1 MAVHLP
7 VVIDRTSPTPLYHQL
22 AEQFT
27 AMITDGVLKPGDPFE
42 NEISLAERLEL
53 SRPTV
58 RRAISELVAEGL
70 LTRRRG
76 VGTTVA
82 THPVHRRDRLTSLH
96 DDLLRTGRHP
106 QTSVLDLRTDVIDER
121 AAEALGRA
129 PDTPLVFVRRLRSTE
144 EGPLA
149 VLRNWLPPEFADL
162 TVDELT
168 RTGLYD
174 VLRTRGHPPEVGH
187 QTIGARAATSVERRL
202 LRLGRID
209 PVLTMIGHAH
219 DGTGAVVEF
228 GDHCY
233 RADQYALDVT
243 VHGQ

>member
-1 MAVHLP
+1 MAVQLP
-7 VVIDRTSPTPLYHQL
+7 VVVDRTSPTPLYHQL

-27 AMITDGVLKPGDPFE
+27 AMVADGVLKPGDPFE
-42 NEISLAERLEL
+42 NEISLAERLHL

-58 RRAISELVAEGL
+58 RRAISELVDQGL

-82 THPVHRRDRLTSLH
+82 THPVRRRDRLTSLH
-96 DDLLRTGRHP
+96 DDLLRAGREP
-106 QTSVLDLRTDVIDER
+106 RTTVLELRSGVLDEH
-121 AAEALGRA
+121 AAEALGRRA
-129 PDTPLVFVRRLRSTE
+129 DTPLVFVRRLRSADA
-144 EGPLA
+144 GPLA

-162 TVDELT
+162 TVEDLT

-174 VLRTRGHPPEVGH
+174 VLRARGHHPVVGH
-187 QTIGARAATSVERRL
+187 QTIGARAATTAERRL
-202 LRLGRID
+202 LGLGKVD

-219 DGTGAVVEF
+219 DATGAVVEF

-243 VHGQ
+243 VREH